1 MSTASPKTNGE
12 IVLDERHTEVLVGDY
27 NYRLREASR
36 AKFYGDILHWG
47 GLTIEPIEG
56 GYAVFGIDG
65 KPRTVIDRDD
75 REVEQLAALFTNE
88 LEKELN
94 EL

>member
-1 MSTASPKTNGE
+1 MSTAAPKTNGE

-36 AKFYGDILHWG
+36 AKFYGDKLYWG
-47 GLTIEPIEG
+47 GLTIQPIEG
-56 GYAVFGIDG
+56 GYVVFGIDG

>member
-1 MSTASPKTNGE
+1 MSTAPTKTNGE
-12 IVLDERHTEVLVGDY
+12 VVLDERHTEVMVGDY
-27 NYRLREASR
+27 TYRLREASR

-47 GLTIEPIEG
+47 GLTIQPIEG
-56 GYAVFGIDG
+56 GYVISGIDG
-65 KPRTVIDRDD
+65 YPRTIIDRDD

-94 EL
+94 GL